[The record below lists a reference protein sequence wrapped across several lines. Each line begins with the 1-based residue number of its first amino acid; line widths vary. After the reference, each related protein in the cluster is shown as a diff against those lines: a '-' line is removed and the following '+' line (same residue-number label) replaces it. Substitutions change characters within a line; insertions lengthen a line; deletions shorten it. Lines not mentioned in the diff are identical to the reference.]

1 MTGTLDTRIA
11 AALAVLAAAV
21 VAALSLTGGAPD
33 PAFAAGTKC
42 QKANAGPRGTTSDKL
57 GAAVECLVA
66 KQRREARL
74 KQLDSVGS
82 LARVAEKHT
91 DVMIKKDCLEHRCDG
106 EKSLEKRI
114 VRSGYPIP
122 GGRYSFGEI
131 TGCSLTPKAMVR
143 AWMDSRV
150 HRRRILGRKYR
161 DIGVGAAKGSPR
173 VAGCDDGLRGVYTV
187 IFAWRKP

>member
-1 MTGTLDTRIA
+1 MAGTLDTRIA
-11 AALAVLAAAV
+11 TVLAALAAAV

-57 GAAVECLVA
+57 GQAVECLIA
-66 KQRREARL
+66 KQRKGANV
-74 KQLDSVGS
+74 KQLDPVGS
-82 LARVAEKHT
+82 LSGVADKHS
-91 DVMIKKDCLEHRCDG
+91 DVMIKEDCLNHRCDG

-122 GGRYSFGEI
+122 GGRYGFAEI
-131 TGCSLTPKAMVR
+131 TGCSVTPKAMVE
-143 AWMDSRV
+143 AWMRKRV
-150 HRRRILGRKYR
+150 FRKRILGRSYR
-161 DIGVGAAKGSPR
+161 DVGVGAAKGSPN
-173 VAGCDDGLRGVYTV
+173 VAGCDDGLRGVYTA